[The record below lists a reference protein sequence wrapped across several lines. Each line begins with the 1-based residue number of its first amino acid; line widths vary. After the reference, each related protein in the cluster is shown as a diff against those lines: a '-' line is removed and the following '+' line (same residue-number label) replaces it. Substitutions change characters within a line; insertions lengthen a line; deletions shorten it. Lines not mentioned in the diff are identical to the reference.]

1 MAEICGSPDT
11 DEWLKLKVGSIVL
24 LPSGN
29 KLLVVDD
36 DGGYEAKSKPVN
48 HYSYDKVLHYT
59 FAVLEDGSTIRL
71 QRNKVAFDIFCETWK
86 VLSY

>member
-1 MAEICGSPDT
+1 MPEICGSPDT
-11 DEWLKLKVGSIVL
+11 DAWLRLKVGSIIQ

-36 DGGYEAKSKPVN
+36 DGGYEAKPNFGSG
-48 HYSYDKVLHYT
+48 KVLHYT
-59 FAVLEDGSTIRL
+59 FAVLDDGSTLRL

>member
-11 DEWLKLKVGSIVL
+11 DEWLRLKVGSIVEI
-24 LPSGN
+24 PSGG

-36 DGGYEAKSKPVN
+36 DGGYDSKVVD
-48 HYSYDKVLHYT
+48 YRKVLHYT
-59 FAVLEDGSTIRL
+59 FAVLDDGSTLRL

>member
-11 DEWLKLKVGSIVL
+11 DEWLRLKVGSIVE
-24 LPSGN
+24 LPSGG

-36 DGGYEAKSKPVN
+36 DGGYEAKPVN
-48 HYSYDKVLHYT
+48 YYGKVLHYT
-59 FAVLEDGSTIRL
+59 FAVLEDGSTLRL